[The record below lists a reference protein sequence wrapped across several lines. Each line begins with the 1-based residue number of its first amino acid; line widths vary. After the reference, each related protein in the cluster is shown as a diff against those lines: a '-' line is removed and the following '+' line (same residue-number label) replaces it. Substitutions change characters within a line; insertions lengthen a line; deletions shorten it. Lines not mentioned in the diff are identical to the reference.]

1 MYFVFFSALLYRY
14 PSEDHDDVPF
24 PGEVSSFG
32 LPMGAV
38 IESWPIPPAKNP
50 NRPSA
55 PAVTSPAALTDL
67 KPTFNTFVLNVTS
80 TDGVL
85 TEKVY
90 GACIIFY
97 ERFEREWLSQHQLD
111 LLRESGARLPDPTT
125 DPENNTNNDDQF
137 NLHSNKCLLILS
149 RNPLFDTYR
158 TFLDFLLRNYTSK
171 LAVGLSSSEFLPIER

>member
-1 MYFVFFSALLYRY
+1 
-14 PSEDHDDVPF
+14 
-24 PGEVSSFG
+24 
-32 LPMGAV
+32 MGAV
-38 IESWPIPPAKNP
+38 IESWPVPPAKNP

-55 PAVTSPAALTDL
+55 PPATNPAALTDL

-80 TDGVL
+80 NDGVL
-85 TEKVY
+85 AEKVY

-111 LLRESGARLPDPTT
+111 LLRESGARLPN
-125 DPENNTNNDDQF
+125 PENNTNNNDEQF